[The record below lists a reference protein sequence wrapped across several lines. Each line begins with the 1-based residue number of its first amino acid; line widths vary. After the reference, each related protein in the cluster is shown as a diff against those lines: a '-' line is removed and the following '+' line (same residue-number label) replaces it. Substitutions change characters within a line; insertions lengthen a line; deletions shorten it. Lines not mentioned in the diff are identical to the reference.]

1 MSTLPRILGRLGPS
15 LMVGAL
21 AAISATS
28 LGHAQSIGPAAPSP
42 AAPPTALECPV
53 ALQSAA
59 ARNTAEGFADEVA
72 LKPAIWTTDMLVTAV
87 KRDLAAVVS
96 QGRSSDAARADRNTA
111 LNLGQQTLALCFP
124 RLGAMLAATDRA
136 QADRLERRRAVQLQ
150 QMVERKAADRSFED
164 ARADFFAHSVPAP
177 PVPGATQPGEKNPW
191 AEALKQLVTSPPDA
205 NQPGG
210 QLVGAYRDYIA
221 VRRCFDSRSSFAAV
235 YVTPEELDAAK
246 AQVKAIEDALLKQ
259 APGLDK
265 DERWATANHLNGEVQ
280 RNLIVRIDPGQQ
292 AVARGEY
299 TAEGRAI
306 CRSAVTG
313 LRDDYEKIDPAAKNL
328 RKDF

>member
-42 AAPPTALECPV
+42 AAPPTAPECPA
-53 ALQSAA
+53 ALGSVA
-59 ARNTAEGFADEVA
+59 ARDAVERFADEVA
-72 LKPAIWTTDMLVTAV
+72 SKPAIWTTDMLVTAV

-96 QGRSSDAARADRNTA
+96 QGKSSDAARADRNTV
-111 LNLGQQTLALCFP
+111 LNLGQQTLAVCFP
-124 RLGAMLAATDRA
+124 RLGAMLATTDRA
-136 QADRLERRRAVQLQ
+136 QADRLARRQAVQLQ
-150 QMVERKAADRSFED
+150 QQAERKAADRSFED
-164 ARADFFAHSVPAP
+164 ARADFFAHSVPVASPAAAP
-177 PVPGATQPGEKNPW
+177 RSESNPW
-191 AEALKQLVTSPPDA
+191 AAALEQLMTPPPDA
-205 NQPGG
+205 DQPGG
-210 QLVGAYRDYIA
+210 RLVGAYRDYIF

-265 DERWATANHLNGEVQ
+265 DERWATANRLNEEVQ
-280 RNLIVRIDPGQQ
+280 RNVIVRMDPGQQ
-292 AVARGEY
+292 AVVRGDY